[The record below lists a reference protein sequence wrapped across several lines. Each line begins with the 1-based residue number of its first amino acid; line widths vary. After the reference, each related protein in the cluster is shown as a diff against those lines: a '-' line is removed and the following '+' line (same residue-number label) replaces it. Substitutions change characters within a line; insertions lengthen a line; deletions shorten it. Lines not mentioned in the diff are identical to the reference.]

1 MDLVF
6 ITLTFDF
13 IDGTWANYKCWNP
26 DDGIPFNQS
35 KPFLEHNI
43 SEVDSETAVEQF
55 WKWVRQHYLGGAW
68 HWDLVKLSYI
78 ELSNHLSQPNRTIK
92 IQARRWLWYWPMAT
106 WLWPNLSLLSQ
117 QRGAPH
123 EWWDRGGWICS
134 VGSSWIPHP
143 CLDSGLLCHLEG
155 TTQFWKGTTV
165 TTSTIN
171 FAQHKAQEMCNNILT
186 HILDVYISQ
195 FLCCNLMTRKSK
207 Q

>member
-1 MDLVF
+1 MGKLQVLEPGWWNSVQPVKTIPGAQHQRSWQWDGCWTILEVSTSALF
-6 ITLTFDF
+6 KRSLTLRSSTTF
-13 IDGTWANYKCWNP
+13 
-26 DDGIPFNQS
+26 
-35 KPFLEHNI
+35 
-43 SEVDSETAVEQF
+43 
-55 WKWVRQHYLGGAW
+55 
-68 HWDLVKLSYI
+68 I

-134 VGSSWIPHP
+134 VGSPWIPHP

>member
-55 WKWVRQHYLGGAW
+55 WKWVRQHYLGAAW
-68 HWDLVKLSYI
+68 HWDLVQLSYI

-123 EWWDRGGWICS
+123 EWWDRGGWICP
-134 VGSSWIPHP
+134 VGSPWIPHP
-143 CLDSGLLCHLEG
+143 CMDSGLLCHLEG

-165 TTSTIN
+165 TTLTIN
-171 FAQHKAQEMCNNILT
+171 FAQHKAQELCNNILT